1 MDGSRK
7 DQIEDIRLKSDIVET
22 VGRYVPL
29 KKAGNRFKACCP
41 FHKER
46 TPSFHVDP
54 DKQLFHCFGCGAG
67 GDVFSFVMQYER
79 VEFMEAARILAER
92 AGIQFER
99 QERTE
104 SGPKQDKAALY
115 HLHEQL
121 ASFYHETLK
130 NDPSA
135 QSARDYLS
143 ERTLDDAINEFQL
156 GFAPPQLNQLTQ
168 WAEKQHVARAQLE
181 LAGVLL
187 PSDRGGPPYDRFK
200 GRLMFPIRDEQ
211 GRVVGFSGRI
221 LDQSSRAKYVN
232 SPETLLFKK
241 SRLLYGLD
249 RARQPMVDS
258 RRALICEGQIDVIR
272 CHLAGYTTA
281 VAPQGTALTEAHAL
295 LLKRYADEVILLF
308 DADTAGQTAA
318 LRGAEA
324 LLQAG
329 LTVRIAALPKDSDP
343 DTLISEQGAG
353 VFEQYIEEALSLI
366 AFHVRVLKE
375 RDDIESAAGKLRAA
389 KALLETIQHAAS
401 AVQRESFLS
410 EAADL
415 LDTPIDA
422 LREDMRKI
430 IRPSARS
437 ARTEEQPPPPA
448 PQTSGSYPPDELGL
462 IELMIAHPEVL
473 DLVNQFVPPEAIR
486 DDTCRQIIE
495 AIMAL
500 PELEGGQ
507 LMQALDDKPEACRRL
522 AATTQMTARTIAS
535 DEVSCV
541 NAAQDII
548 LRLRIRL
555 LEQEIKDNMKKLSEA
570 APADRRLLNNETA
583 HLMMLKKKLQ
593 QGWATALP
601 IFELEA

>member
-92 AGIQFER
+92 AGIRFE
-99 QERTE
+99 QKERTE
-104 SGPKQDKAALY
+104 PGPKQDKAALY
-115 HLHEQL
+115 RVHEQL
-121 ASFYHETLK
+121 ASFYHETLQS
-130 NDPSA
+130 DPSA
-135 QSARDYLS
+135 QPARDYLS
-143 ERTLDDAINEFQL
+143 ARTLDDAINEFQL
-156 GFAPPQLNQLTQ
+156 GFAPPHLNQLTQ
-168 WAEKQHVARAQLE
+168 WAETQHVSRAQLE
-181 LAGVLL
+181 LAGVLV

-232 SPETLLFKK
+232 SPETMLFKK

-272 CHLAGYTTA
+272 CHLAGYATA

-329 LTVRIAALPKDSDP
+329 LSVRIAALPNDSDP
-343 DTLISEQGAG
+343 DTLISDEGADA
-353 VFEQYIEEALSLI
+353 FERHIEAALSLI
-366 AFHVRVLKE
+366 AFHVRVQQA
-375 RDDIESAAGKLRAA
+375 RDDIASPAGKLRAA
-389 KALLETIQHAAS
+389 KALLETIQYAAS

-410 EAADL
+410 EAAAL
-415 LDTPIDA
+415 LDTPIEA

-430 IRPSARS
+430 VRPGARNAS
-437 ARTEEQPPPPA
+437 TEQTSPPA
-448 PQTSGSYPPDELGL
+448 PQMSNSYPPDELAL

-495 AIMAL
+495 AIMSL

-507 LMQALDDKPEACRRL
+507 LMQALDDKPETCRRL
-522 AATTQMTARTIAS
+522 AATIQMTARTIAS

-555 LEQEIKDNMKKLSEA
+555 IEQEIKDNMKKLSEA

-601 IFELEA
+601 IFELEV